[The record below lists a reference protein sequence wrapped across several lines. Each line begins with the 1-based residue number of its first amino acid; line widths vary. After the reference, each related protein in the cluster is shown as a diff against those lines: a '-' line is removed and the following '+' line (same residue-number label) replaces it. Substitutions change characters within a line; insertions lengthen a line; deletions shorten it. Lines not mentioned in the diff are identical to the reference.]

1 MKIHYTK
8 DQNGK
13 DILCDESGDKQV
25 MMEWEMG
32 YMKECIKR
40 LQPKGHVLEI
50 GFGFGYSAEA
60 ILTTPGVTEYTVIE
74 CSPEVWDRFE
84 KFRTKYDENIKIHLV
99 RGRWQ
104 DVLYT
109 LGTFDSCFFDDYDY
123 TNKER
128 DRFEKFEYEF
138 MKNNAIIGTRLGYY
152 STCEKRIGTPAYLDY
167 DTRPYTTEIPEHC
180 RYAKSVFIPVVTK
193 ISNNVTKPNPNPAGP
208 QGIVPS
214 GMKAFSVEY
223 VSHWDRAR
231 ATNPSNLIVQSV
243 IVIDN
248 FYCNSDDM
256 FSCVTQ
262 ENIQGN
268 TWTQSLADILTGLS
282 GSGSRVI
289 PLGDQCGAW
298 VRNPDMTPPKIET
311 SEARW
316 VGVVFCNKLPPL
328 GSGIQT
334 FTRNPNKKSI
344 DFNDVHSSFY
354 KMDFIQARM
363 NRLVL
368 IPGSVDHM
376 IIDNIPNA
384 LTQRF
389 YFS

>member
-128 DRFEKFEYEF
+128 DRFEKFE
-138 MKNNAIIGTRLGYY
+138 
-152 STCEKRIGTPAYLDY
+152 
-167 DTRPYTTEIPEHC
+167 
-180 RYAKSVFIPVVTK
+180 
-193 ISNNVTKPNPNPAGP
+193 
-208 QGIVPS
+208 
-214 GMKAFSVEY
+214 
-223 VSHWDRAR
+223 
-231 ATNPSNLIVQSV
+231 
-243 IVIDN
+243 
-248 FYCNSDDM
+248 
-256 FSCVTQ
+256 
-262 ENIQGN
+262 
-268 TWTQSLADILTGLS
+268 
-282 GSGSRVI
+282 
-289 PLGDQCGAW
+289 
-298 VRNPDMTPPKIET
+298 
-311 SEARW
+311 
-316 VGVVFCNKLPPL
+316 
-328 GSGIQT
+328 
-334 FTRNPNKKSI
+334 
-344 DFNDVHSSFY
+344 
-354 KMDFIQARM
+354 
-363 NRLVL
+363 
-368 IPGSVDHM
+368 
-376 IIDNIPNA
+376 
-384 LTQRF
+384 
-389 YFS
+389 